1 MSAQE
6 YYQSFQKQQRP
17 NPAPFQNS
25 PPSQPQS
32 YGPGPRTSSG
42 SLNATSQQ
50 AYPNPPYP
58 ITPGAIPQQTSPI
71 PPYPVSDIPP
81 TQYLAPPQPIGPG
94 QSYFL
99 PQTQLSSSYGPRPS
113 DPYAYPPAAPLTL
126 QRSTS
131 EPPETR
137 RTSLAP
143 PPHRHAH
150 HRRDSYSSEED
161 ASDTRELERSGS
173 GSRSRSRARSHH
185 SRGSSD
191 RSRSDRNTFLGAGG
205 GAIVGDAIFPG
216 LGTIGGLLLGGLGG
230 HEYSRR
236 RSRSEMAEGRK
247 EGAYHHHHHKHDG
260 SGKKENYGD
269 GVTVVSEWGLIQ
281 R

>member
-25 PPSQPQS
+25 PPAQPQQ

-42 SLNATSQQ
+42 SLNAPSQQ
-50 AYPNPPYP
+50 PYPNPPYP
-58 ITPGAIPQQTSPI
+58 VTPGAIPPQSSPI
-71 PPYPVSDIPP
+71 PPYPVSDLPP
-81 TQYLAPPQPIGPG
+81 TQFLAPPQPTGPG
-94 QSYFL
+94 QSYFP

-113 DPYAYPPAAPLTL
+113 DPYAYPPAAPLAL

-131 EPPETR
+131 EPPENR

-143 PPHRHAH
+143 PPHRHPP
-150 HRRDSYSSEED
+150 RRDSYDSDESETE
-161 ASDTRELERSGS
+161 TRDLERSGSGS

-205 GAIVGDAIFPG
+205 GALVGDAIFPG

-230 HEYSRR
+230 HEYARR
-236 RSRSEMAEGRK
+236 RSRSEMAERR
-247 EGAYHHHHHKHDG
+247 EGAGHHHHHHKHEG
-260 SGKKENYGD
+260 GKKEYGD